1 MYAPIFIFTFFHP
14 ITSRDVNEARRPHT
28 CSRPCGLEEK
38 KTKKKKSRRTQTTPA
53 SKRIFLVL
61 EPPYG
66 PASCH
71 EHQRRYVRHGD
82 CATHRAATRLPAGI
96 EGVRTHASTS
106 LLRTSA
112 GVLCLASNGDWWWTM
127 CSNALE
133 AWKTIEV
140 GFVRSKV
147 RLAWAVSY
155 SYRSNDGMILK
166 WEHNKWYTWCGSVG
180 ASSRRADSP
189 AVAAPSPSRH

>member
-1 MYAPIFIFTFFHP
+1 MRQRGLILAAIRVHP
-14 ITSRDVNEARRPHT
+14 K
-28 CSRPCGLEEK
+28 EK
-38 KTKKKKSRRTQTTPA
+38 KKHEISPHPKHTRVKMFCF
-53 SKRIFLVL
+53 FLVL
-61 EPPYG
+61 ETPYG
-66 PASCH
+66 PESCY